1 VIWIPVTLAATVL
14 QTARTAMQQ
23 RLRSLLSVSA
33 AGFVRY
39 AFGAP
44 IAIAAA
50 VLTFTVFGQSVPDI
64 PWRFWPI
71 VTAAGIGQILGTA
84 ALITAFDKRD
94 FAIGTVYAKSEVIQ
108 VAVLSALFLDE
119 WLAPLGWLSAIVC
132 IVGVVGLARPPGLP
146 LRTLLRLGDPA
157 ALAGVAAGGLF
168 AIASVGIRAASTS
181 LGDAPVVVRALL
193 TLAVMNTIQTV
204 VNGTQLAWKQPDQ
217 LRLSV
222 VHWRSS
228 AVVGVLSV
236 LGSAAWAIAMTLEN
250 AAKVRT
256 LGQVELLLAFAVSHR
271 VFADHHRRSEIGFSA
286 LVMAGVIGV
295 TVLG

>member
-1 VIWIPVTLAATVL
+1 MWIPVTLVATVL

-44 IAIAAA
+44 VALLA
-50 VLTFTVFGQSVPDI
+50 VGAMFTVFGQHVPAI

-71 VTAAGIGQILGTA
+71 VAAAGVGQILGTA

-108 VAVLSALFLDE
+108 VAVFSALVLDE
-119 WLAPLGWLSAIVC
+119 WLRPMGWLAAFVC
-132 IVGVVGLARPPGLP
+132 VAGVIGLAKPEGTP
-146 LRTLLRLGDPA
+146 LRTLLRMGDPA

-168 AIASVGIRAASTS
+168 AITSIGIRAASTS

-204 VNGTQLAWKQPDQ
+204 VNGTQLAWRQPDQ
-217 LRLSV
+217 LRLSF

-228 AVVGVLSV
+228 AVVGLLSV
-236 LGSAAWAIAMTLEN
+236 LGSAGWAIAMTLEN

-256 LGQVELLLAFAVSHR
+256 LGQVELLLTFAVSHR
-271 VFADHHRRSEIGFSA
+271 LFAERHRRSEIAFSA
-286 LVMAGVIGV
+286 LVLLGVLGV